1 MGNLEVSLYWEEK
14 ALLIIK
20 FLQLYGWLL
29 MTFYENFPYQY
40 QQTMHAFVFLTSA
53 DLFCAFGPNNWYL
66 QL

>member
-40 QQTMHAFVFLTSA
+40 Q
-53 DLFCAFGPNNWYL
+53 
-66 QL
+66 